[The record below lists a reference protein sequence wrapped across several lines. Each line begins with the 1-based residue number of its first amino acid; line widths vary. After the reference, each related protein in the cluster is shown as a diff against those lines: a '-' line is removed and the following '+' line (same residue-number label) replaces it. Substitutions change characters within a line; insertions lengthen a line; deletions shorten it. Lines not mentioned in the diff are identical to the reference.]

1 VSGATRVAG
10 VIGAPVRHSLSPAI
24 LNAAFA
30 AADLDWVFV
39 AFDVADGD
47 GPAAI
52 EACRALRLGGLSV
65 TMPHK
70 EAVAAAVDELTPVA
84 ARLGAVNCVVPDGGR
99 LIGDNTDGE
108 GFVSSLRTDH
118 DIDVRGLRVV
128 VLGAGGA
135 ARAVIGAVADAG
147 ASEVAVVGR
156 TPARVD
162 VAVALAPGIARAG
175 VDADVATADLIV
187 NATPLGMGGST
198 ELPLAPSA
206 LRQGQVVADLVYHPL
221 RTPLLTAA
229 ASVGATPIGG
239 LGMLVGQ
246 AAVAFERWT
255 GVPADRA
262 AMREGAERELAD
274 R

>member
-1 VSGATRVAG
+1 

-24 LNAAFA
+24 LNAGFA
-30 AADLDWVFV
+30 AAGLDWVFL
-39 AFDVADGD
+39 AFEVADGD
-47 GPAAI
+47 GLSAI
-52 EACRALRLGGLSV
+52 DACRSLGLGGLSV

-70 EAVAAAVDELTPVA
+70 EAVVAAVDELTPVA
-84 ARLGAVNCVVPDGGR
+84 ARLGAVNCVVPRGGR

-108 GFVSSLRTDH
+108 GFVSSLRVDH
-118 DIDVRGLRVV
+118 DLDVRDLRIA

-147 ASEVAVVGR
+147 ACEVAVVGR

-162 VAVALAPGIARAG
+162 VAVAIAPGVARTGVAG
-175 VDADVATADLIV
+175 DLAAVDLIV
-187 NATPLGMGGST
+187 NATPLGMGPNT
-198 ELPLAPSA
+198 ELPLDPST
-206 LRQGQVVADLVYHPL
+206 LRSGQVVADLVYHPL
-221 RTPLLTAA
+221 RTPLLAA
-229 ASVGATPIGG
+229 AAAAGATPIGG

-255 GVPADRA
+255 GVTADRT
-262 AMREGAERELAD
+262 AMRAGAERELAG

>member
-1 VSGATRVAG
+1 
-10 VIGAPVRHSLSPAI
+10 
-24 LNAAFA
+24 
-30 AADLDWVFV
+30 VFV
-39 AFDVADGD
+39 AFEVEAGE
-47 GPAAI
+47 GRAAVD
-52 EACRALRLGGLSV
+52 ACRALGLGGLSV

-118 DIDVRGLRVV
+118 DLAVRDLRVV

-156 TPARVD
+156 TRARVD
-162 VAVALAPGIARAG
+162 VAVALAPGIARVG

-187 NATPLGMGGST
+187 NCTPVGMAGDA
-198 ELPLAPSA
+198 ELPLDASV
-206 LRQGQVVADLVYHPL
+206 LHSGQVVADLVYHPL

-229 ASVGATPIGG
+229 ASAGATPIGG